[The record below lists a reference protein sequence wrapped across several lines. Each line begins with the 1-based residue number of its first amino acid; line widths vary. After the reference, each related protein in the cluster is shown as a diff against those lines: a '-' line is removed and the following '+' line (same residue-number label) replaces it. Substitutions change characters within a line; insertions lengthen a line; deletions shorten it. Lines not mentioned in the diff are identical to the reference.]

1 MGECL
6 KNFDESTPKFT
17 VNNMTV
23 GEVHKACKH
32 ESICLKLAKLL
43 SGLVTG
49 AVALACCIYFTKGYQ
64 NVTALQPYCTDFIT
78 NTTLHPY
85 CDNST
90 FYDIDFGFSD
100 GPFTDD
106 VEAKHY

>member
-6 KNFDESTPKFT
+6 RNFDESTPKFT

-32 ESICLKLAKLL
+32 ESIWLKLAKLM
-43 SGLVTG
+43 SGLVTV
-49 AVALACCIYFTKGYQ
+49 AVAFACCIYFTKRYQ
-64 NVTALQPYCTDFIT
+64 NVTALQPHCKEFIA
-78 NTTLHPY
+78 NVTLHPY

-90 FYDIDFGFSD
+90 YYDIDFGFSD
-100 GPFTDD
+100 GPFTDEVD
-106 VEAKHY
+106 AKHY